1 MDLTPFAGPV
11 YPPVGFDHVSP
22 ARRSPMRSRSARSL
36 VAVVGLAVVAAVV
49 VSALAA
55 CSSGGPTAPTISDA
69 WVRPAMGPDRPAAA
83 YMVITNTS
91 GQADALLSVSMAGAS
106 SVEIHETTTDASGMT
121 GMHPI
126 ARLEV
131 PAGGTVKL
139 EPGGYHLMIMGL
151 TTPLEV
157 GSKVKLELVFERA
170 GKVVVEADV
179 RQG

>member
-1 MDLTPFAGPV
+1 
-11 YPPVGFDHVSP
+11 
-22 ARRSPMRSRSARSL
+22 MRSRSVSSL
-36 VAVVGLAVVAAVV
+36 VSVVVLTVAVAVAA
-49 VSALAA
+49 ATLAA
-55 CSSGGPTAPTISDA
+55 CSTGGTSGPTISDA

-83 YMVITNTS
+83 YLVITNRS
-91 GQADALLSVSMAGAS
+91 NQADALLSVSIPGAS
-106 SVEIHETTTDASGMT
+106 SVEIHETTTDASGMM

-126 ARLEV
+126 SRLEV

-170 GKVVVEADV
+170 GTVVVEADV